1 MLLLLEKTMEGLD
14 LLDESIEKILSTDR
28 DKKTYKIINLVLF
41 ATMLILGFLVCKNI
55 AEFKEIWQS
64 GQGFVVEKF
73 ISIIISVYLLVLLLS
88 FILVI
93 LFREFIECKEC
104 YIFSV
109 RLLLLITLPI
119 LFIGTLVNMYY
130 IPRNN
135 NTLFMLGVF
144 MIFGN
149 FIAMPF
155 LWGLFLRIFSDYSQ
169 SSLNFIMFIILA
181 PKFIIDIINHFIIR
195 MNKIQKIIN
204 KGYGNIK
211 EDMDTLDYNSRYL
224 KHLVYRTQ
232 LLLLIIMY
240 YLVIVN
246 PEAYDSISENFINA
260 VSFVTLGMLYLDK
273 RKEWHLKEDDL
284 L

>member
-1 MLLLLEKTMEGLD
+1 MLLLLEKTMKGLD

-28 DKKTYKIINLVLF
+28 DKKKYRIINGILF
-41 ATMLILGFLVCKNI
+41 AIVLIISFGLYKNI
-55 AEFKEIWQS
+55 AEFNEIMN
-64 GQGFVVEKF
+64 GVKGFVVEKF
-73 ISIIISVYLLVLLLS
+73 IGIIILVYLLVLLLS
-88 FILVI
+88 CILVI
-93 LFREFIECKEC
+93 ILREFIECKEC
-104 YIFSV
+104 YKCPV
-109 RLLLLITLPI
+109 RFLLLITLPI
-119 LFIGTLVNMYY
+119 LFIGTFVSMNY

-149 FIAMPF
+149 LIAMPF
-155 LWGLFLRIFSDYSQ
+155 LWGIFLRIFSDYSQ

-181 PKFIIDIINHFIIR
+181 PKFIIDFINRFIIR
-195 MNKIQKIIN
+195 TNKIQKIIN

-232 LLLLIIMY
+232 LLLPIIMY

-260 VSFVTLGMLYLDK
+260 VSSVTLGMLYLDK
-273 RKEWHLKEDDL
+273 RKEWHLKEDD
-284 L
+284 